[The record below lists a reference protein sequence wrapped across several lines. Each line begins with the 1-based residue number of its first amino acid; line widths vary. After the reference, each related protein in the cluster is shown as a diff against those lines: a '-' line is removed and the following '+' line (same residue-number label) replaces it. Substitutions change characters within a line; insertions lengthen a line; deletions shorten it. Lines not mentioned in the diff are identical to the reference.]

1 MSPHA
6 APIRPHNAAIAKAS
20 MARSLKGIALV
31 VTLGTLLSKAGG
43 LVRQLVIAAAFGVGA
58 AYDAYNYAYVLPGFL
73 LILLGGINGPF
84 HSAMVSVLSRRP
96 REEGAHILAAL
107 NTTVSAL
114 LLVVTVLLVL
124 AADPLITLVGPGLSP
139 QLHAIA
145 VVQLQVMAPMA
156 FLAGLIG
163 LGFGSLNAADEF
175 WIPAISPLM
184 SSLALMLGVGL
195 LWWQL
200 GGQIGAPS
208 FAMLGGLV
216 LAAATLVGALAQ
228 WLIQL
233 PALMRQGLARFKLV
247 WDWNHPGVREV
258 WRVMGPAT
266 LSSGM
271 LQINVFTDLFFASGI
286 VGAAAGLG
294 YANLL
299 VQTPLGLISNALL
312 VPLLP
317 TFARLTAPEDQPQLL
332 ARIRQGLMLS
342 TASMVPIG
350 ALFIALGTPIVALVY
365 ERGAFD
371 SSAAQLVAALLMAYG
386 LGMPAYLGRDV
397 LVRVFYALGDGTT
410 PFRLSLAGIGLNVI
424 FDWVLVGGP
433 TPWGNQSPFNFGASG
448 LVLATVAINVLT
460 CLMLLLVLKRR
471 MPAMTL
477 IPWGMDTTRLLLA
490 GVLTGCIVWGMSLGV
505 DWPLGWFGL
514 LARVGI
520 PSLLG
525 LAFFGLMGS
534 AFGVAE
540 VQEIGTMVLRRM
552 RLR

>member
-1 MSPHA
+1 MAPHA
-6 APIRPHNAAIAKAS
+6 APMRLHNAAIARAS
-20 MARSLKGIALV
+20 MARSLKGIAVV
-31 VTLGTLLSKAGG
+31 VTLGTLLSKVGG

-114 LLVVTVLLVL
+114 LLAVTVLLVL
-124 AADPLITLVGPGLSP
+124 AADPLISLVGPGLSP
-139 QLHAIA
+139 ELHAIA

-156 FLAGLIG
+156 LLAGLIG

-184 SSLALMLGVGL
+184 SSLALMVGVGL

-200 GGQIGAPS
+200 GGQIGSPS

-216 LAAATLVGALAQ
+216 LAAATLVGAFAQ

-247 WDWNHPGVREV
+247 WDWKHPGVREV

-317 TFARLTAPEDQPQLL
+317 TFARLTAPDDQPQLL

-371 SSAAQLVAALLMAYG
+371 ASAAQLVAALLVAYG

-410 PFRLSLAGIGLNVI
+410 PFRLSVAGIGLNVI
-424 FDWVLVGGP
+424 FDWLLVGGP

-460 CLMLLLVLKRR
+460 CLALLLVLKRR

-477 IPWGMDTTRLLLA
+477 VPWGMDTTRLLLA
-490 GVLTGCIVWGMSLGV
+490 GVLTGCMVWGLSLGV
-505 DWPLGWFGL
+505 DWPLGWLGL

-525 LAFFGLMGS
+525 LAFFGLVGS
-534 AFGVAE
+534 ALGVAE
-540 VQEIGTMVLRRM
+540 VQEIGTMLLRRL

>member
-1 MSPHA
+1 M
-6 APIRPHNAAIAKAS
+6 RPHNAAIAKAS

-114 LLVVTVLLVL
+114 LLAVTVLLVL
-124 AADPLITLVGPGLSP
+124 AADLLITLVGPGLSP

-460 CLMLLLVLKRR
+460 CLTLLLVLKRR

>member
-1 MSPHA
+1 M
-6 APIRPHNAAIAKAS
+6 RPHNAAIAKAS

-73 LILLGGINGPF
+73 LVLLGGINGPF

-114 LLVVTVLLVL
+114 LLAVTVLLVL

-184 SSLALMLGVGL
+184 SSLALMVGVGF

-200 GGQIGAPS
+200 GGQIGSPS

-216 LAAATLVGALAQ
+216 LAAATLVGAFAQ

-247 WDWNHPGVREV
+247 WDWKHPGVREV

-460 CLMLLLVLKRR
+460 CLTLLLVLKRR

-477 IPWGMDTTRLLLA
+477 IPWGIDTTRLLLA
-490 GVLTGCIVWGMSLGV
+490 GVLTGCIVWGLSLGV

-552 RLR
+552 RFR